1 MKAIANQFN
10 IENIVLRLNKR
21 GELEL
26 PIQKYESD
34 EEYKWEDGKEN
45 AKEMQTNDGSY
56 KSDKFALVVKNKPK

>member
-10 IENIVLRLNKR
+10 IENIVLRLNKK

-34 EEYKWEDGKEN
+34 EEYKCEDGKEN
-45 AKEMQTNDGSY
+45 AQRN
-56 KSDKFALVVKNKPK
+56 ANQ